1 MGKIKKQHP
10 ERPPVGPSRVVFG
23 FSELRPLSYKSA
35 ERDGK
40 FFISYI
46 ERLKRLCL
54 LDWSDL
60 RCAQRHSFGTEKIS
74 LVSLSPAAQNNCPA
88 GVDGLLALRA
98 AGDNHAFLGYRDG
111 NVFQVVFIEYQ
122 FGDIY
127 RHC

>member
-23 FSELRPLSYKSA
+23 FSELRPL
-35 ERDGK
+35 
-40 FFISYI
+40 ISYI